1 MALDMTRIREKLSSF
16 DKNKKGSKKA
26 PTEQQS
32 KIKQFIWK
40 PESGRQ
46 VIRIVPNQYSPD
58 FPFIELK
65 FYYSDMGYSQTYLS
79 PSSQNKPDPIVEL
92 ATKIEKTAGGDKL
105 IWKKGRNMQ
114 PKLRTYVP
122 IIVRGREEE
131 GVKFWG
137 FGVQVYEQ
145 LIAALDEP
153 EYGDIT
159 DLVNGH
165 DIQVDFTT
173 AEDAKKDYPETKI
186 LIKPKNR
193 PVIDPE
199 HPKVKEILQLITQKQ
214 PDIFD
219 IYTPAT
225 YEELEA
231 ALEIK
236 LENERN
242 GVVAGSAPR
251 GADRTATVAPTRLP
265 VTTVEEDDDDSGVTL
280 PTEEAIAAAA
290 PAAKVTEVV
299 AQTSNVSPTAQKAKK
314 SASVEDF
321 EAAFANIFPAKK

>member
-1 MALDMTRIREKLSSF
+1 MDRVRTKLASF
-16 DKNKKGSKKA
+16 DKKNKGGKKA

-32 KIKQFIWK
+32 KIKQYIWK
-40 PESGRQ
+40 PEPGKQ
-46 VIRIVPNQYSPD
+46 VIRIVPSQFTPD
-58 FPFIELK
+58 FPFTELK
-65 FYYSDMGYSQTYLS
+65 FHYDFNGDKITYLS
-79 PSSQNKPDPIVEL
+79 PASKNKPDPIVDL
-92 ATKIEKTAGGDKL
+92 ANRLEKVKETWL
-105 IWKKGRNMQ
+105 KGRKMQ

-122 IIVRGREEE
+122 IIVRGKEEE

-199 HPKVKEILQLITQKQ
+199 HPKVREILELITKKQ

-219 IYTPAT
+219 IYTMAT
-225 YEELEA
+225 YDELEA
-231 ALEIK
+231 ALEVK
-236 LENERN
+236 MENERR
-242 GVVAGSAPR
+242 GITSGSAPR
-251 GADRTATVAPTRLP
+251 GAERTVAPAP
-265 VTTVEEDDDDSGVTL
+265 KVEEDDNVVLPSDDDI
-280 PTEEAIAAAA
+280 EAATVR
-290 PAAKVTEVV
+290 VTEVV
-299 AQTSNVSPTAQKAKK
+299 QQKSPTLQKSKA
-314 SASVEDF
+314 ASVEDF
-321 EAAFANIFPAKK
+321 EAAFKNIFPEKK

>member
-1 MALDMTRIREKLSSF
+1 MALNMDRVRTKLASF
-16 DKNKKGSKKA
+16 DKNKKGGKKA
-26 PTEQQS
+26 PTEAQA
-32 KIKQFIWK
+32 KIKQYIWK
-40 PESGRQ
+40 PEPGKQ
-46 VIRIVPNQYSPD
+46 VIRIVPHQYSPD

-65 FYYSDMGYSQTYLS
+65 WHYDFNGDKISYLS
-79 PSSQNKPDPIVEL
+79 PASRNKPDPIVEL
-92 ATKIEKTAGGDKL
+92 ANRLEKVKETWL
-105 IWKKGRNMQ
+105 KGRKMQ

-122 IIVRGREEE
+122 IIVRGKEEE

-186 LIKPKNR
+186 LIKPKTR
-193 PVIDPE
+193 PVVDPE
-199 HPKVKEILQLITQKQ
+199 HPKVREILELITQKQ

-219 IYTPAT
+219 IYTVAT
-225 YEELEA
+225 YDDLVA

-236 LENERN
+236 MENERN
-242 GVVAGSAPR
+242 GIVAGSAPR
-251 GADRTATVAPTRLP
+251 GAERTASPAPS
-265 VTTVEEDDDDSGVTL
+265 VTTQRQAPVEDDDDNVVL
-280 PTEEAIAAAA
+280 PTDAEVEAATTPVAVATVV
-290 PAAKVTEVV
+290 PAT
-299 AQTSNVSPTAQKAKK
+299 SPTLQKAKK
-314 SASVEDF
+314 AASVADF
-321 EAAFANIFPAKK
+321 EAAFKNIFPEKK

>member
-1 MALDMTRIREKLSSF
+1 MALNMDRVRNKLASF
-16 DKNKKGSKKA
+16 DKTKKGGKKES
-26 PTEQQS
+26 TEQQA

-40 PESGRQ
+40 PEPGKQ
-46 VIRIVPNQYSPD
+46 VIRIVPHQYSPD

-65 FYYSDMGYSQTYLS
+65 WHYDFNGDKRSYLS
-79 PSSQNKPDPIVEL
+79 PASQNKPDPIVEL
-92 ATKIEKTAGGDKL
+92 ANRLEKVKETWL
-105 IWKKGRNMQ
+105 KGRKMQ

-122 IIVRGREEE
+122 IIVRGKEEE

-145 LIAALDEP
+145 LIATLDEP

-159 DLVNGH
+159 DLVNGY
-165 DIQVDFTT
+165 DITVDFTT
-173 AEDAKKDYPETKI
+173 AEAAKKDFPETKI
-186 LIKPKNR
+186 LIKPKPR

-199 HPKVKEILQLITQKQ
+199 HPKVREILELITKKQ

-219 IYTPAT
+219 IYTPAS
-225 YEELEA
+225 YEELAA
-231 ALEIK
+231 ALETK

-251 GADRTATVAPTRLP
+251 GAERTAAVTPTRSP
-265 VTTVEEDDDDSGVTL
+265 QPKVEEDDDNVTL
-280 PTEEAIAAAA
+280 PTEDEIAAAA
-290 PAAKVTEVV
+290 PAAKVAEV
-299 AQTSNVSPTAQKAKK
+299 APTSNTSPTAQKAKK
-314 SASVEDF
+314 ASSVEDF

>member
-1 MALDMTRIREKLSSF
+1 MALNMDRVRTKLASF
-16 DKNKKGSKKA
+16 DKNKKGAKKA
-26 PTEQQS
+26 PTEAQA

-65 FYYSDMGYSQTYLS
+65 WHYDFNGDKISYLS
-79 PSSQNKPDPIVEL
+79 PASKNKPDPIVEL
-92 ATKIEKTAGGDKL
+92 ANRLEKVKDTWL
-105 IWKKGRNMQ
+105 KGRKMQ

-122 IIVRGREEE
+122 IIVRGKEEE

-173 AEDAKKDYPETKI
+173 AEDAKKDFPETKI

-199 HPKVKEILQLITQKQ
+199 HPKVKEILELITKNQ

-219 IYTPAT
+219 IYTPAS
-225 YEELEA
+225 YEELAA

-251 GADRTATVAPTRLP
+251 GAERTATVAPTRQPAP
-265 VTTVEEDDDDSGVTL
+265 VAADDDDDSGVTL

-314 SASVEDF
+314 AASVEDF

>member
-1 MALDMTRIREKLSSF
+1 MTRIREKLSSF
-16 DKNKKGSKKA
+16 DKNKKGSKKT

-32 KIKQFIWK
+32 KIKQYIWK

-65 FYYSDMGYSQTYLS
+65 FYYTDMGYSQTYLS

-153 EYGDIT
+153 EFGDIT

-193 PVIDPE
+193 PVVDPE

-214 PDIFD
+214 QDIYD

-251 GADRTATVAPTRLP
+251 GAERTATVAPTRQP
-265 VTTVEEDDDDSGVTL
+265 VSVEEDDNVVL
-280 PTEEAIAAAA
+280 PTEEDIAEAA
-290 PAAKVTEVV
+290 PAAVV
-299 AQTSNVSPTAQKAKK
+299 ASVTSQVSPTAQKAKK
-314 SASVEDF
+314 ASSVEDF